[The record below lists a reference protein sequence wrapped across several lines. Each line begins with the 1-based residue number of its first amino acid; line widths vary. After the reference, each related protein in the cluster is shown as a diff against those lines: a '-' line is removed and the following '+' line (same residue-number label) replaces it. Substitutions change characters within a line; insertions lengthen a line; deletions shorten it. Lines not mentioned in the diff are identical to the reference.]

1 MVFRSS
7 YPDVAIPDASLYDV
21 VLRNVAARPGDA
33 ALADGIT
40 GRVLTC
46 GELLERI
53 RRVAAGLAELG
64 IRKGDVVA
72 LCAPNSPEFAVA
84 FYAIVRLGAIVTP
97 ANPANTSH
105 EIALQLVD
113 AGAKVLVVTAALA
126 DKAREAIEHASRSIE
141 LVSIDEAPGIRSLAS
156 LERDADPPAVA
167 IDASVDVAVLPY
179 SSGTTGLPKGVM
191 LTHRNLVAN
200 LTQLDVFERYD
211 LGALVG
217 VLPFFHIYGM
227 VVIMSFGL
235 MRGATVVTMPRFE
248 LEPFLKV
255 LQDWRIALA
264 HIVPPVA
271 VALAKNPVVDRYD
284 LSRLRWL
291 LCAAAP
297 LGSEMTALVEQRLN
311 VQMRQGYGMTEASP
325 ATHYTPS
332 DERRPGKGGK
342 LVPCT
347 ECRIVDTET
356 GRDLGA
362 NQAGEVWV
370 RGPQVMKGYLNNP
383 EATARTV
390 DEDGWLHTGDIGV
403 VDDEGYILIVDR
415 LKELIKVKG
424 FQVAPAELEALLL
437 KHPNIADAAV
447 IPVADDDAG
456 EVPKAFV
463 VARGAIT
470 ADEVIAFVHAEVAHY
485 KRVRYVEFVAAIPK
499 SASGK
504 ILRRVLVERER
515 AARGARVRPLLKVG
529 ESGLPERD
537 STG

>member
-7 YPDVAIPDASLYDV
+7 YADVTIPNESLFDV
-21 VLRNVAARPGDA
+21 VLRGAAARAGDA

-46 GELLERI
+46 GNLLQRI
-53 RRVAAGLAELG
+53 RRVAAGLAALG
-64 IRKGDVVA
+64 VRKGDVVA

-97 ANPANTSH
+97 ANPTNTSQ
-105 EIALQLVD
+105 EIAFQLVD
-113 AGAKVLVVTAALA
+113 AGAKLLIATAALA
-126 DKAREAIEHASRSIE
+126 GRACAAIEHTRRSIE
-141 LVSIDEAPGIRSLAS
+141 LVTIDEASGFRSLAS
-156 LERDADPPAVA
+156 LERDVEPPAVA
-167 IDASVDVAVLPY
+167 IDPAADVVVLPY

-200 LTQLDVFERYD
+200 LVQLDVFETYKLD
-211 LGALVG
+211 ALVG

-271 VALAKNPVVDRYD
+271 VALAKSPVVDRYD

-297 LGSEMTALVEQRLN
+297 LGSELTELVERRLN
-311 VQMRQGYGMTEASP
+311 VRMRQGYGMTEASP
-325 ATHYTPS
+325 ATHYTAP
-332 DERRPGKGGK
+332 DARRPGTGGT

-356 GRDLGA
+356 GRDLAA
-362 NQAGEVWV
+362 NQAGEVWI

-390 DEDGWLHTGDIGV
+390 DTDGWLHTGDIGV
-403 VDDEGYILIVDR
+403 VDAEGYVLIVDR

-437 KHPNIADAAV
+437 KHPSIADAAV

-456 EVPKAFV
+456 EVPKAVV

-470 ADEVIAFVHAEVAHY
+470 ADEVIAFVSAEVAHY
-485 KRVRYVEFVAAIPK
+485 KRVRYVEFVDAIPK
-499 SASGK
+499 SAAGK

-515 AARGARVRPLLKVG
+515 ARAVG
-529 ESGLPERD
+529 PPVTPQSAV
-537 STG
+537 

>member
-7 YPDVAIPDASLYDV
+7 YADVAIPDEPLYDV
-21 VLRNVAARPGDA
+21 VLRNAAMRATDA

-40 GRVLTC
+40 GRVLTR
-46 GELLERI
+46 GELVERI

-64 IRKGDVVA
+64 IRKGEVVA

-113 AGAKVLVVTAALA
+113 AGAKLLVTTASLA
-126 DKAREAIEHASRSIE
+126 DKAREAIEHAGRSID
-141 LVSIDEAPGIRSLAS
+141 LVTIDEAPGICSLGS
-156 LERDADPPAVA
+156 LERDADPPTVA
-167 IDASVDVAVLPY
+167 IDPAVDVAVLPY

-200 LTQLDVFERYD
+200 LMQLDAFEPYE

-235 MRGATVVTMPRFE
+235 MRGATVVTMPRFDF
-248 LEPFLKV
+248 EPFLKV

-297 LGSEMTALVEQRLN
+297 LGSEMTELVERRLN
-311 VQMRQGYGMTEASP
+311 VRMRQGYGMTEASP
-325 ATHYTPS
+325 ATHYTAP
-332 DERRPGKGGK
+332 DECRAGKGGT

-362 NQAGEVWV
+362 NRAGEVWI

-390 DEDGWLHTGDIGV
+390 DADGWLHTGDIGV

-456 EVPKAFV
+456 EVPKAVV

-470 ADEVIAFVHAEVAHY
+470 ADDVIEFVRAEVAHY
-485 KRVRYVEFVAAIPK
+485 KRVRYVEFVDAIPK

-515 AARGARVRPLLKVG
+515 AARG
-529 ESGLPERD
+529 
-537 STG
+537 